1 LPINFGAFSSLL
13 QRSMVSAPHCAAA
26 PRSCCCRCSTDR
38 CRHVPLKAGWTAAGN
53 LAPEKINRW
62 DPVGLMRD
70 GVPPLTIGVTDWTG
84 SWHPPATIPHG
95 RLQHGNLV
103 LHHLFAMLMRIC
115 INQPYTHTHSTYIYN
130 YIYIININTCFF
142 CKVRVYEIGHD
153 RMEGWEREY
162 IGLTNSGLFFL
173 LFDWPWLTLWVEMNL
188 NSRSTIGI
196 ERWLAMIYND
206 LSI

>member
-1 LPINFGAFSSLL
+1 
-13 QRSMVSAPHCAAA
+13 M
-26 PRSCCCRCSTDR
+26 
-38 CRHVPLKAGWTAAGN
+38 
-53 LAPEKINRW
+53 
-62 DPVGLMRD
+62 GLMRD

-142 CKVRVYEIGHD
+142 FAKS
-153 RMEGWEREY
+153 EY
-162 IGLTNSGLFFL
+162 
-173 LFDWPWLTLWVEMNL
+173 MK
-188 NSRSTIGI
+188 
-196 ERWLAMIYND
+196 LAMTGWRDGNGNT
-206 LSI
+206 